1 MYIYPPSTNYYNGKY
16 SCRASGHYDPWIAVK
31 IQSSLDEF
39 RNGPGFLPS
48 KIITYIVACLFLPDM
63 LVSCGN
69 YINYIA
75 PTDSYLI
82 LLQLSIWGI
91 RISVWY
97 MIHIAI

>member
-1 MYIYPPSTNYYNGKY
+1 MENTV
-16 SCRASGHYDPWIAVK
+16 AGHQGIMIPGFAVK